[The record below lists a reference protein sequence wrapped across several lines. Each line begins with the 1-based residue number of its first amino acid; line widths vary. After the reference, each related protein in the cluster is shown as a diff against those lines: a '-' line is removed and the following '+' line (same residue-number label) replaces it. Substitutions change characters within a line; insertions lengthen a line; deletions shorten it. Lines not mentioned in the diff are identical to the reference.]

1 MTQEVKVN
9 LEPLNIVLA
18 SNLRRLR
25 EEKRLSLDRLA
36 ELTGVSKSMLG
47 QIERGESNPTVTTV
61 WKIAGG
67 LKVSFTALINSPQ
80 PETLVMHRNEIE
92 PFVEDE
98 GRYRLY
104 PFFPYEE
111 GRPFEMYTVE
121 MQPGSSFRADAH
133 AAGTQ
138 EFITVFEGELTL
150 RVGDEAFTAGTGD
163 SLRFKA
169 DRPHAYHN
177 SCEGVTRLCMVIHYQ
192 A

>member
-1 MTQEVKVN
+1 MVIAQ
-9 LEPLNIVLA
+9 
-18 SNLRRLR
+18 NLRRLR
-25 EEKRLSLDRLA
+25 EAKKLSLDQVA
-36 ELTGVSKSMLG
+36 EATGVSKSMLG
-47 QIERGESNPTVTTV
+47 QIERGESNPTVATV
-61 WKIAGG
+61 WKIASG

-80 PETLVMHRNEIE
+80 PDTVVIPRTAIE
-92 PFVEDE
+92 PMTEDQ

-121 MQPGSSFRADAH
+121 IELGGYLSAEAH
-133 AAGTQ
+133 GAGTQ

-150 RVGDEAFTAGTGD
+150 RVGTEEFTVGAGD

-177 SCEGVTRLCMVIHYQ
+177 SGAGVTRLCMVIHYL
-192 A
+192 

>member
-1 MTQEVKVN
+1 MNMV
-9 LEPLNIVLA
+9 IA

-25 EEKRLSLDRLA
+25 EKQRLSLDRLA

-47 QIERGESNPTVTTV
+47 QIERGESNPTVGTV

-80 PETLVMHRNEIE
+80 PDTLVIE
-92 PFVEDE
+92 RDGVEPLTEDA
-98 GRYRLY
+98 GRYRIY

-111 GRPFEMYTVE
+111 GRPFEMYAVE
-121 MQPGSSFRADAH
+121 VECGGYLSAEAH
-133 AAGTQ
+133 GPGTQ

-150 RVGDEAFTAGTGD
+150 RVGNEEFTVSAGN
-163 SLRFKA
+163 SIRFKA

-177 SCEGVTRLCMVIHYQ
+177 SGGGIARLSMVIHYQ
-192 A
+192 S